1 MFKLSI
7 KPQWQLARGDE
18 RHLLP
23 RVVELLIGIHETG
36 TLAGAC
42 TRMKLSYR
50 YAWGILQEGH
60 QAFGVP
66 LVESRRGR
74 GAVLTPLGEKLVWA
88 DKRIAARLSPIFD
101 SLASELEVEL
111 ERALS
116 DAQGILRMQASHGF
130 AVELLRDWFARQ
142 QIPLDL
148 KYRSSYEALSAL
160 DAGACD
166 VAGFHI
172 PLGEFQAPALEHY
185 RDWLRAPTRK
195 LIWLATRRQ
204 GLMVARGN
212 PKRIQGLTDL
222 ARSDVR
228 FVNRQ
233 LGSGTRVLLDL
244 LLRQQSLDTHRI
256 DGYDTGEYTHAAVAA
271 FVASGMA
278 DAGFGVE
285 TPAQRFGLDFIPLAT
300 ERYFFACS
308 GEFLETATM
317 TRVLASLRSAEFKAA
332 INALAGYDGMQSGTV
347 MTIAEAFPEFKDSNT
362 KDKPAR

>member
-7 KPQWQLARGDE
+7 KPQWQLARGDA

-23 RVVELLIGIHETG
+23 RVVELLVGIDETG
-36 TLAGAC
+36 TLVGAC
-42 TRMKLSYR
+42 ERMNLSYR

-88 DKRIAARLSPIFD
+88 DRRIAARLSPVLD

-116 DAQGILRMQASHGF
+116 DAQGILRLQASHGF
-130 AVELLRDWFARQ
+130 AVELLRDRFARQ

-148 KYRSSYEALSAL
+148 KYRSSTEALAAL
-160 DAGACD
+160 STGGCD
-166 VAGFHI
+166 LAGFHV
-172 PLGEFQAPALEHY
+172 PLGEFQREALQPY
-185 RDWLRAPTRK
+185 SPWLQPTHR
-195 LIWLATRRQ
+195 LVLLATRRQ
-204 GLMVARGN
+204 GLMVAPGN
-212 PKRIQGLTDL
+212 PKRVRGLADL
-222 ARSDVR
+222 VRGDVR

-233 LGSGTRVLLDL
+233 AGSGTRMLLDL
-244 LLRQQSLDTHRI
+244 LLRKEQLQGQHI
-256 DGYDTGEYTHAAVAA
+256 EGYDTSEYTHAAVAA

-285 TPAQRFGLDFIPLAT
+285 TPAKRFGLEFLPLAS
-300 ERYFFACS
+300 ERYFFACNAD
-308 GEFLETATM
+308 FLSSTTM
-317 TRVLASLRSAEFKAA
+317 TRVLASLRSPELKAA
-332 INALAGYDGMQSGTV
+332 INALAGYDGMQAGTV
-347 MTIAEAFPEFKDSNT
+347 MTVGEAFPE
-362 KDKPAR
+362 RR

>member
-23 RVVELLIGIHETG
+23 RVVELLVGIDETG
-36 TLAGAC
+36 TLVGAC
-42 TRMKLSYR
+42 ERMNLSYR

-74 GAVLTPLGEKLVWA
+74 GAILTPLGEKLVWA
-88 DKRIAARLSPIFD
+88 DRRITARLSPVLD

-116 DAQGILRMQASHGF
+116 DAQGILRLQASHGF

-148 KYRSSYEALSAL
+148 KYRSSIEALTAL
-160 DAGACD
+160 NAGGCD
-166 VAGFHI
+166 LAGFHV
-172 PLGEFQAPALEHY
+172 PLGEFQQQALQPY
-185 RDWLRAPTRK
+185 RPWLQSNHR

-212 PKRIQGLTDL
+212 PKRVRGLADL
-222 ARSDVR
+222 TRDDLR

-233 LGSGTRVLLDL
+233 LGSGTRMLLDL
-244 LLRQQSLDTHRI
+244 LLGKEKVDAKRI
-256 DGYDTGEYTHAAVAA
+256 EGYDTSEYTHAAVAA

-278 DAGFGVE
+278 DVGFGVE
-285 TPAQRFGLDFIPLAT
+285 TPAKRFGLDFLPLSS
-300 ERYFFACS
+300 ERYFFACNAD
-308 GEFLETATM
+308 FLNSSTM
-317 TRVLASLRSAEFKAA
+317 LRVLASLRSAELKAA
-332 INALAGYDGMQSGTV
+332 INGLAGYDGMQAGSV
-347 MTIAEAFPEFKDSNT
+347 MTVTEAFPE
-362 KDKPAR
+362 RL

>member
-42 TRMKLSYR
+42 ARMKLSYR

-172 PLGEFQAPALEHY
+172 PLGEFQGQALEHY
-185 RDWLRAPTRK
+185 RDWLLAPTRQ

-212 PKRIQGLTDL
+212 PKHIQGLADL
-222 ARSDVR
+222 VRSDVR

-244 LLRQQSLDTHRI
+244 LLRQQKLDPHRI

-308 GEFLETATM
+308 SEFLETATM

-347 MTIAEAFPEFKDSNT
+347 MTIAEAFPDFDK
-362 KDKPAR
+362 KPAR